1 MKLQEESINTDMK
14 FNEQFNKYMEE
25 ADVERLAQQ
34 DPREVYDDPGPKGI
48 AGEPGYDEL
57 RRKAAEAD
65 EEDREEGYKL
75 LEQAFQKFYMYGY
88 SGSGVADAQR
98 EATKVAS
105 MLKAMYVDEKDI
117 KRFTDALIS
126 IILGQIVSGH
136 ADS

>member
-1 MKLQEESINTDMK
+1 MK

-34 DPREVYDDPGPKGI
+34 DPREVYDDPGLKGE
-48 AGEPGYDEL
+48 AGEPGSKYDADEL
-57 RRKAAEAD
+57 RRQAATAD

-75 LEQAFQKFYMYGY
+75 LEQAFKKFYMYGY

-105 MLKAMYVDEKDI
+105 MLEAMHVDERDI